1 MDDDF
6 FDQYDFDV
14 NDAEVEYE
22 IDLIK
27 SKLDDLR
34 SIDALKTCFSCIDLT
49 SLNTT
54 DTLETGK
61 TLAEKVNRFQKDF
74 PYMPNVG
81 AICIYPSL
89 INEVRK
95 NLKAKDVKIATVTAG
110 FPHSQTFL
118 DIKLSES
125 QMAVE
130 EGADEVDIVI
140 SVGRF
145 LEEDYETVYNEIAQ
159 VKDAIGD
166 AHLKVILETGA
177 LPTYSSIRLAA
188 LIAMEAGADFVKT
201 STGKINVGATPQA
214 VYVMAQAVKDYYDRT
229 ERMVGIKPAGGVVTT
244 NDALT
249 YYGIMKTVLGED
261 WLNNEYFRLG
271 ASRLANNL
279 LSDIKEEPV
288 EYF

>member
-1 MDDDF
+1 MDDF

-22 IDLIK
+22 VDLIK

-49 SLNTT
+49 SLNTS
-54 DTLETGK
+54 DTLQTGK
-61 TLAEKVNRFQKDF
+61 TIAEKVNRFQKEF
-74 PYMPNVG
+74 PYMPNVA
-81 AICIYPSL
+81 AICVYPSL
-89 INEVRK
+89 VNEVSH
-95 NLKAKDVKIATVTAG
+95 NLKAKDVKIATVTGG

-130 EGADEVDIVI
+130 VGADEVDIVMP
-140 SVGRF
+140 VGRF

-159 VKDAIGD
+159 IKDVIGD
-166 AHLKVILETGA
+166 ARLKVILETGVH
-177 LPTYSSIRLAA
+177 PTYSSIRLAA

-201 STGKINVGATPQA
+201 STGKMNVGATPHA
-214 VYVMAQAVKDYYDRT
+214 VYVMAQAVKDFYDRT

-244 NDALT
+244 NDALA
-249 YYGIMKTVLGED
+249 YYGIIKNVLGED
-261 WLNNEYFRLG
+261 WLTNEYFRIG

>member
-1 MDDDF
+1 
-6 FDQYDFDV
+6 
-14 NDAEVEYE
+14 
-22 IDLIK
+22 
-27 SKLDDLR
+27 
-34 SIDALKTCFSCIDLT
+34 
-49 SLNTT
+49 
-54 DTLETGK
+54 
-61 TLAEKVNRFQKDF
+61 
-74 PYMPNVG
+74 MPNVG

-89 INEVRK
+89 INEVSK

-110 FPHSQTFL
+110 FPHAQTFI

-130 EGADEVDIVI
+130 QGADEVDIVM

-159 VKDAIGD
+159 VKEAIGD

-177 LPTYSSIRLAA
+177 LPTYSSIRLAS

-201 STGKINVGATPQA
+201 STGKINIGATPQA
-214 VYVMAQAVKDYYDRT
+214 VYVMAQAVKDYYART

-249 YYGIMKTVLGED
+249 YYGIMKSVLGEE
-261 WLNNEYFRLG
+261 WLNNTYFRLG

-288 EYF
+288 EFF